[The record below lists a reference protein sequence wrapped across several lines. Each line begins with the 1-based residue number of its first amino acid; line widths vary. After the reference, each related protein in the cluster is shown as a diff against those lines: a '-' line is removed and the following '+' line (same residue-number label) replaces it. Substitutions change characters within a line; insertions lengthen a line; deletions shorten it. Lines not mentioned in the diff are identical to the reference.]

1 MEKQFA
7 QLSIKGKIHQ
17 VPATTV
23 EGHTVVVRNG
33 WLKIASIKSEELQP
47 GHVENPAAIIQ
58 ALRQQ
63 PLKADIFTFVQK
75 LPYTQPKF
83 DYPVVWDNVAA
94 IQLSTFDAWLEDLSQ
109 DTRRN
114 IRLASK
120 RGLVVQPVP
129 FSDEL
134 ARGIVEIYNETP
146 VRNGRRFWH
155 YGKDFETVKRENST
169 YPERSQFIA
178 AYSDS
183 ELVGFF
189 KMVFVNNVASVLQIL
204 SKNSHKDKR
213 PMNAMI
219 SKAVEICCAM
229 GKSHLVYSKYIYG
242 TFDSSSLTEFKRR
255 NGFEQILLPRYFVPL
270 TLKGR
275 TAMRFRLH
283 LGIKELLPKG
293 LTTFLLNLRKAYLE
307 HSVRDRRLAER
318 GTST

>member
-1 MEKQFA
+1 MRVQ
-7 QLSIKGKIHQ
+7 S
-17 VPATTV
+17 
-23 EGHTVVVRNG
+23 
-33 WLKIASIKSEELQP
+33 
-47 GHVENPAAIIQ
+47 GHVKITAIIQ
-58 ALRQQ
+58 ALRQH

-83 DYPVVWDNVAA
+83 DYPVVWDNVAGIPLA
-94 IQLSTFDAWLEDLSQ
+94 TFEEWWEKRLSQ

-120 RGLVVQPVP
+120 RGLIVQAVP

-183 ELVGFF
+183 ELIGFF

-204 SKNSHKDKR
+204 SKNRH
-213 PMNAMI
+213 
-219 SKAVEICCAM
+219 
-229 GKSHLVYSKYIYG
+229 
-242 TFDSSSLTEFKRR
+242 
-255 NGFEQILLPRYFVPL
+255 
-270 TLKGR
+270 R
-275 TAMRFRLH
+275 T
-283 LGIKELLPKG
+283 
-293 LTTFLLNLRKAYLE
+293 
-307 HSVRDRRLAER
+307 SVL
-318 GTST
+318 